1 MELALSE
8 VEGSDILVRQ
18 GRLKLEHLRNPGMK
32 IFEWDHFFASG
43 KDQQFVGQECP
54 THTAN
59 VRQTSD
65 LLINIFVD

>member
-1 MELALSE
+1 
-8 VEGSDILVRQ
+8 
-18 GRLKLEHLRNPGMK
+18 MK